1 MALSLKIV
9 SCRSFQMNEF
19 RESMNTSLMFFS
31 EHLSVWWMIH
41 DILRLLYHN
50 IELIRYFV
58 LASWCLSYL
67 NQRCTNFFVACF
79 LLTNSHTFLT
89 LSFRYQGLRSV
100 VWRNST
106 KSSAKIDLEGL
117 WHDNFF
123 FKVKILLRSII
134 INGFLF
140 HSNSS

>member
-1 MALSLKIV
+1 
-9 SCRSFQMNEF
+9 
-19 RESMNTSLMFFS
+19 
-31 EHLSVWWMIH
+31 MIH

-123 FKVKILLRSII
+123 FQSENITEVYNYQWIFFSFWFQLVDCNIFSLRTLSLWKPYCF
-134 INGFLF
+134 INKEIGIKRQ
-140 HSNSS
+140 NRV